1 MSLICRMSGIRSFGI
16 EDNKF
21 IVYVD
26 SVSLDDDSL
35 LRRIKRS
42 VGSHHNVDKSSLQAW
57 QKPVFHHHRIG
68 DLIEGED
75 KAMGMITTF
84 AERVDINGKIHL
96 VIFILLRVNT
106 LHPENK
112 CECSFSDVTVKVS
125 AWIVI
130 VKKRNWGLTCTHL
143 AVKKKTLLM
152 QSLTLLVASSIR
164 GLPASVTKPS
174 ASLIADPL
182 KLSISAKQLKPIPEN
197 RY

>member
-26 SVSLDDDSL
+26 SASLDDDSL

-84 AERVDINGKIHL
+84 AERVDINGKNPSRDL
-96 VIFILLRVNT
+96 YFIT
-106 LHPENK
+106 
-112 CECSFSDVTVKVS
+112 CE
-125 AWIVI
+125 
-130 VKKRNWGLTCTHL
+130 H
-143 AVKKKTLLM
+143 
-152 QSLTLLVASSIR
+152 VAPR
-164 GLPASVTKPS
+164 E
-174 ASLIADPL
+174 
-182 KLSISAKQLKPIPEN
+182 QM
-197 RY
+197 